1 MSAVCRK
8 TVIDYY
14 ALPGEIRTELIDGDF
29 YEVPRRGTL
38 HQDIASYLHI
48 VIGRYIFE
56 QGLDL
61 KLYEGSVSVM
71 VACDDYNMVEPDL
84 MIVSDK
90 SMIGGLEIYGAPDFI
105 AEIVSDGT
113 RKRDLISKVKLYKD
127 SGVKEYWVI
136 DPAAGNL
143 YKYIFME
150 GKDEPE
156 VFDLECSVTVSIFDN
171 RLSVDLSGIRDI
183 IDEHNRIPV

>member
-1 MSAVCRK
+1 MSAVNRR

-14 ALPGEIRTELIDGDF
+14 ALPSEIRVELIDGDF

-38 HQDIASYLHI
+38 HQEIASYFHI
-48 VIGRYIFE
+48 VIGSYIFE
-56 QGLDL
+56 HGLEF
-61 KLYEGSVSVM
+61 KLYEGSVGVM

-105 AEIVSDGT
+105 AEIVSDDT
-113 RKRDLISKVKLYKD
+113 RNRDLISKVKLYRD
-127 SGVKEYWVI
+127 SGVKEYWAI

-150 GKDEPE
+150 GTDKPRVCDFHSLMP
-156 VFDLECSVTVSIFDN
+156 VSIFDD
-171 RLSVDLSGIRDI
+171 RFMVDLSKIREI
-183 IDEHNRIPV
+183 IEEHNRIPV